1 MPDCEH
7 KYQYAGVRYA
17 LGGHPRPGSGAVNVY
32 YAHVYFCE
40 KCLNKRSEPV
50 PYSWED
56 RPSSY
61 GPVLNGATRGTPDEA
76 GVPLEDRR

>member
-1 MPDCEH
+1 MSDCDH
-7 KYQYAGVRYA
+7 KYQYAGVRYD
-17 LGGHPRPGSGAVNVY
+17 LGKWPRAGSGAVNVY

-40 KCLNKRSEPV
+40 RCLNKRSEPIAFG
-50 PYSWED
+50 YEE

-61 GPVLNGATRGTPDEA
+61 GPVLYGATRGTPDES